1 LMRYENAPDVRR
13 EGPDVRESRR
23 KERQGDGVT
32 QDIVLVHS
40 HEHEKKSGS
49 PGDGSDE
56 RR

>member
-1 LMRYENAPDVRR
+1 MRYENAPDVRR

-32 QDIVLVHS
+32 QDVVVHS
-40 HEHEKKSGS
+40 SELERESGS